1 MARNVEIKARVR
13 DVAALTRRAA
23 AVADS
28 GPERIDQDD
37 TFFACANGRLK
48 LRQFSPQHGQLIHY
62 FRADSAGPRV
72 SDYHIV
78 PTDAPDALRDTLAA
92 AIGTAGRVIKVRQLY
107 LAGQTRIHIDA
118 VKDLGDFA
126 ELEVV
131 LRDDQS
137 EDEGAS
143 IARQWMHTL
152 GIAETDLLDV
162 AYVDLLAAKQP
173 R

>member
-13 DVAALTRRAA
+13 DVAALVARAA
-23 AVADS
+23 AIAES
-28 GPERIDQDD
+28 GPQRIDQDD

-48 LRQFSPQHGQLIHY
+48 LRQFSPERGELIHY
-62 FRADSAGPRV
+62 FRANSAGPRV
-72 SDYHIV
+72 SNYHIV
-78 PTDAPDALRDTLAA
+78 PTAAPDALRDTLAA
-92 AIGTAGRVIKVRQLY
+92 AMGIAGRVIKTRQLY
-107 LAGQTRIHIDA
+107 LAGQTRIHVDA
-118 VKDLGDFA
+118 VQDLGDFV

-137 EDEGAS
+137 EDDGVK
-143 IARQWMHTL
+143 IAHALMQAL

-162 AYVDLLAAKQP
+162 AYVDLLAAQQ

>member
-13 DVAALTRRAA
+13 DVAALIERAA
-23 AVADS
+23 AIADS
-28 GPERIDQDD
+28 RPGRIEQDA
-37 TFFACANGRLK
+37 TFFACTNGRLK
-48 LRQFSPQHGQLIHY
+48 LRQFSPERGELIHY
-62 FRADSAGPRV
+62 FRANSAGPRV

-78 PTDAPDALRDTLAA
+78 PTSAPDALRDTLAA

-107 LAGQTRIHIDA
+107 LAGQTRIHVDA

-131 LRDDQS
+131 LHDTQS
-137 EDEGAS
+137 EDDGVK
-143 IARQWMHTL
+143 IAHQLMHAL
-152 GIAETDLLDV
+152 GIAESDLLDV
-162 AYVDLLAAKQP
+162 AYVDLLAATQ

>member
-13 DVAALTRRAA
+13 EVAALVARAA
-23 AVADS
+23 AIAES
-28 GPERIDQDD
+28 GPQRIDQDD

-48 LRQFSPQHGQLIHY
+48 LRQFSPERGELIHY
-62 FRADSAGPRV
+62 FRANSAGPRV
-72 SDYHIV
+72 SNYHIV
-78 PTDAPDALRDTLAA
+78 PTAAPDALRDTLAA
-92 AIGTAGRVIKVRQLY
+92 AMGIAGRVIKTRQLY
-107 LAGQTRIHIDA
+107 LAGQTRIHVDA
-118 VKDLGDFA
+118 VQDLGDFV

-137 EDEGAS
+137 EDDGVK
-143 IARQWMHTL
+143 IAHALMQAL

-162 AYVDLLAAKQP
+162 AYVDLLAAQQ

>member
-13 DVAALTRRAA
+13 DVAALVARAA
-23 AVADS
+23 AIAES
-28 GPERIDQDD
+28 GPQRIDQDD

-48 LRQFSPQHGQLIHY
+48 LRQFSPERGELIHY
-62 FRADSAGPRV
+62 FRANSAGPRV
-72 SDYHIV
+72 SNYHIV
-78 PTDAPDALRDTLAA
+78 PTAAPDALRDTLAA
-92 AIGTAGRVIKVRQLY
+92 AMGIAGRVIKTRQLY
-107 LAGQTRIHIDA
+107 LAGQTRIHVDA
-118 VKDLGDFA
+118 VQDLGDFV

-137 EDEGAS
+137 EDDGVK
-143 IARQWMHTL
+143 IAHALMQAL

-162 AYVDLLAAKQP
+162 AYVDMLAAQQ

>member
-13 DVAALTRRAA
+13 DVAALVARAA
-23 AVADS
+23 ANAES
-28 GPERIDQDD
+28 GPQRIDQDH

-48 LRQFSPQHGQLIHY
+48 LRQFSPERGELIHY
-62 FRADSAGPRV
+62 FRANSAGPRV
-72 SDYHIV
+72 SNYHIV
-78 PTDAPDALRDTLAA
+78 PTAAPDALRDTLAA
-92 AIGTAGRVIKVRQLY
+92 AMGIAGRVIKTRQLY
-107 LAGQTRIHIDA
+107 LAGQTRIHVDA
-118 VKDLGDFA
+118 VQDLGDFV

-137 EDEGAS
+137 EDDGVK
-143 IARQWMHTL
+143 IAHALMQAL

-162 AYVDLLAAKQP
+162 AYVDLLAAQQ

>member
-13 DVAALTRRAA
+13 DVAALLERAA
-23 AVADS
+23 AIADS

-48 LRQFSPQHGQLIHY
+48 LRQFSPERGDLIHY
-62 FRADSAGPRV
+62 FRADSAGPCV
-72 SDYHIV
+72 SSYNIV
-78 PTDAPDALRDTLAA
+78 PTNAPDALRDTLAA

-107 LAGQTRIHIDA
+107 LAGQTRIHVDT
-118 VKDLGDFA
+118 VKDLGDFV

-137 EDEGAS
+137 EDDGVA
-143 IARQWMHTL
+143 IAHQLMHAL

-162 AYVDLLAAKQP
+162 GNVDLLAAKQH
-173 R
+173 

>member
-13 DVAALTRRAA
+13 DVAALVARAA
-23 AVADS
+23 AIAES
-28 GPERIDQDD
+28 GTQRIDQDD

-48 LRQFSPQHGQLIHY
+48 LRQFSPERGELIHY
-62 FRADSAGPRV
+62 FRANSAGPRV
-72 SDYHIV
+72 SNYHIV
-78 PTDAPDALRDTLAA
+78 PTAAPDALRDTLAA
-92 AIGTAGRVIKVRQLY
+92 AMGIAGRVIKTRQLY
-107 LAGQTRIHIDA
+107 LAGQTRIHVDA
-118 VKDLGDFA
+118 VQDLGDFV

-137 EDEGAS
+137 EDDGVK
-143 IARQWMHTL
+143 IAHALMQAL

-162 AYVDLLAAKQP
+162 AYVDLLAAQQ